1 MLLVDTNAWLAA
13 ADRRSDRHRD
23 CVTLLAAHASE
34 LASPVPVI
42 AETSWLI
49 LDRLGPAAHQQ
60 FLGLVGAGHLNAVDL
75 TAVDLTSDDW
85 ARSINLCHDY
95 QDLRL
100 DLMDASIVAIAERLG
115 VTTIATMNHRDFA
128 VVRPAHCD
136 AFELI
141 P

>member
-1 MLLVDTNAWLAA
+1 MLLVDTSVWLAA
-13 ADRRSDRHRD
+13 ADRRSDRHGD
-23 CVTLLAAHASE
+23 CVALLAAHASE

-49 LDRLGPAAHQQ
+49 LDRLGHAAHQQ

-75 TAVDLTSDDW
+75 TRHDW
-85 ARSINLCHDY
+85 ARSIDLCSDY

-100 DLMDASIVAIAERLG
+100 DLMDASIIAIAERLG
-115 VTTIATMNHRDFA
+115 VTTIATMNHRDFV
-128 VVRPAHCD
+128 VVRPANCD

>member
-1 MLLVDTNAWLAA
+1 VLLVDTNVWLAA
-13 ADRRSDRHRD
+13 ADRRSDRHHD
-23 CVTLLAAHASE
+23 CVALLAAHASE

-49 LDRLGPAAHQQ
+49 LDRLGPGAHQQ
-60 FLGLVGAGHLNAVDL
+60 FLGLIGSGHLNVVDL
-75 TAVDLTSDDW
+75 TRDDW
-85 ARSINLCHDY
+85 VRSIDLCSEY

-100 DLMDASIVAIAERLG
+100 DLMDACIVATAERLG
-115 VTTIATMNHRDFA
+115 VTTVATMNHRDFA

-136 AFELI
+136 NFELV

>member
-1 MLLVDTNAWLAA
+1 MIRVG
-13 ADRRSDRHRD
+13 HREIFTS
-23 CVTLLAAHASE
+23 CASE
-34 LASPVPVI
+34 LSSPVPVI

-75 TAVDLTSDDW
+75 TRHDW
-85 ARSINLCHDY
+85 ARSIDVCSDY

-100 DLMDASIVAIAERLG
+100 DLMDASIIAIAERLG

-128 VVRPAHCD
+128 VVRPAHGD

>member
-1 MLLVDTNAWLAA
+1 MLLVDTNVWLAA

-23 CVTLLAAHASE
+23 CVALVAAHARE

-75 TAVDLTSDDW
+75 TNDDW
-85 ARSINLCHDY
+85 ARSSNLCHDY

-100 DLMDASIVAIAERLG
+100 DLMDACIVAIAERLG
-115 VTTIATMNHRDFA
+115 VTTIATMNHRDFT
-128 VVRPAHCD
+128 VVRPAHCP

>member
-1 MLLVDTNAWLAA
+1 MLLVDTNVWLAA
-13 ADRRSDRHRD
+13 ADRRSDRHSD
-23 CVTLLAAHASE
+23 CVALLAAHASQF
-34 LASPVPVI
+34 ASPVPVI

-75 TAVDLTSDDW
+75 TRDDW
-85 ARSINLCHDY
+85 ARSITLCRDY
-95 QDLRL
+95 QDLGL
-100 DLMDASIVAIAERLG
+100 DLMDACTVAIAERLG
-115 VTTIATMNHRDFA
+115 VSTLATMNRRDFA
-128 VVRPAHCD
+128 VVRPAHRD

>member
-1 MLLVDTNAWLAA
+1 MLLVDTNVWLAA
-13 ADRRSDRHRD
+13 ADWRSDRHSD
-23 CVTLLAAHASE
+23 CVALLATHASD

-75 TAVDLTSDDW
+75 TRADW
-85 ARSINLCHDY
+85 ARSINLCRDY

-100 DLMDASIVAIAERLG
+100 DLMDACSIAIAERLD
-115 VTTIATMNHRDFA
+115 VTTIATMNHRDFT
-128 VVRPAHCD
+128 VVRPTNCD